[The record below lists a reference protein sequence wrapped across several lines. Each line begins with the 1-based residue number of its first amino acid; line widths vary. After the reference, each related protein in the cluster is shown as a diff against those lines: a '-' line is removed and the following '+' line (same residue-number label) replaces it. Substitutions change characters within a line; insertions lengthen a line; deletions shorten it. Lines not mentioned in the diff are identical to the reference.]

1 MFFWE
6 MSPTEVKES
15 AFELEN
21 KKIELTIAN
30 IEEKIKP
37 LFKSSPDVGKSS
49 LDPRHI
55 VALDVL
61 KLGPYTGNTSTSYT
75 NTGRLEW

>member
-1 MFFWE
+1 

-30 IEEKIKP
+30 IEEKIRP
-37 LFKSSPDVGKSS
+37 LF
-49 LDPRHI
+49 
-55 VALDVL
+55 
-61 KLGPYTGNTSTSYT
+61 
-75 NTGRLEW
+75 